1 MSKVRAPVRLTAPWC
16 ASLPTQSA
24 PSNPKKRSS
33 ACPINSTA
41 PTLSLC
47 EGTARGESE
56 EDVLQAAAEHAS
68 HARGMDELPD
78 EVVEKVKASILEE

>member
-1 MSKVRAPVRLTAPWC
+1 
-16 ASLPTQSA
+16 
-24 PSNPKKRSS
+24 
-33 ACPINSTA
+33 
-41 PTLSLC
+41 LSLC

-68 HARGMDELPD
+68 HAHGMDELPD